1 MDLDVD
7 DDMPIVPVFNQ
18 PLDMINK
25 IGISR
30 YEEAPTKTQN
40 TLKIEKITEVSLRV
54 NTPLKHTHTP
64 TFLNIKIQHHTTNQ
78 FQLITNN
85 PKTTETSQTSPLE
98 QRRDPIRHLQ
108 L

>member
-54 NTPLKHTHTP
+54 NTPT
-64 TFLNIKIQHHTTNQ
+64 
-78 FQLITNN
+78 
-85 PKTTETSQTSPLE
+85 
-98 QRRDPIRHLQ
+98 
-108 L
+108 